1 MEFKAVALDMDGTL
15 LNAENTIDEDLAA
28 FLQKVRGQGVKL
40 FLASGRSEIEIRD
53 AVPEGFAFDG
63 MVSANGMG
71 VYRGEEKL
79 VQHAI
84 EPEVTREAVR
94 RAREMGMYYELHRLR
109 ADRYALAAD
118 EAMLEAAV
126 DGERPDSLL
135 ENEWNA
141 RKDAVA
147 NEIVW
152 LDELVLD
159 DIIKV
164 YFFSKDQ
171 GELAKWMDVLD
182 DLKERFSF
190 STSSSSAHNV
200 EIMVAGVDKGTGV
213 ELLLEAYGIDGGDM
227 LAVGD
232 AENDLPMFQVA
243 GMAVAMEN
251 AQHHVKAEADDMTD
265 LPYDEGGLLDY
276 LEQHFD

>member
-15 LNAENTIDEDLAA
+15 LNAENRVDEDLAA
-28 FLQKVRGQGVKL
+28 FLQEVRGQGVKL

-53 AVPEGFAFDG
+53 AVSEDFVFDG

-79 VQHAI
+79 AQHAI

-94 RAREMGMYYELHRLR
+94 LAREMGIYYELHPLR
-109 ADRYALAAD
+109 AERFALVADRPI
-118 EAMLEAAV
+118 LEAAAL
-126 DGERPDSLL
+126 GERPETLL
-135 ENEWNA
+135 ENEWHA
-141 RKDAVA
+141 RKEAVSELIA
-147 NEIVW
+147 W
-152 LDELVLD
+152 RDELVTD
-159 DIIKV
+159 EIIKV

-171 GELAKWMDVLD
+171 DELAKWMDVLA
-182 DLKERFSF
+182 DLQERFSF

-213 ELLLEAYGIDGGDM
+213 QMLLDAYEIDSGDM

-232 AENDLPMFQVA
+232 AENDLPMFRVA

-276 LEQHFD
+276 LEQWF

>member
-94 RAREMGMYYELHRLR
+94 RAREMGMYYELHPLR